1 MTSLRLAGIPGDL
14 LLNYPHQEISHCIGK
29 KKSPSVLDLGD
40 NRWLPPLGDGH
51 VRSQKFDLAVANLAS
66 MPSLA
71 SCLNQ
76 ITQELNASGYF
87 GLIFFH
93 LPRMQDW
100 FVYEIE
106 DSLREIDQ
114 RNWEEGCRLLDQF
127 LGEGKIQVVER
138 EIIQISPNFL
148 ENTDLVGL
156 FERHHNSFAD
166 CFDELVLD
174 KIKHALHN
182 VEDFLESSNSN
193 LDLFIESIFGVK
205 EW

>member
-14 LLNYPHQEISHCIGK
+14 LVNYPHQEISYCIGK
-29 KKSPSVLDLGD
+29 KKSPSVLDLGN
-40 NRWLPPLGDGH
+40 NRWLPPIGDSH
-51 VRSQKFDLAVANLAS
+51 VKSKKFDLAVANLAS
-66 MPSLA
+66 MPSLFN
-71 SCLNQ
+71 CLNQ
-76 ITQELNASGYF
+76 ITQELDASGYF

-100 FVYEIE
+100 FVYELE

-114 RNWEEGCRLLDQF
+114 RIWEEGCKSLDQF
-127 LGEGKIQVVER
+127 LGEGEIQVVER

-148 ENTDLVGL
+148 ENTDLVSL
-156 FERHHNSFAD
+156 FERHHDSFAD
-166 CFDELVLD
+166 CLDELVLD
-174 KIKHALHN
+174 KIKYALHN